1 MNKKQLTYKNKL
13 LDAISFSRENEG
25 YLTTVEII
33 LIHQHLNLDKS
44 LTATVKN
51 KINQIQQLTE
61 QLEWERPVTRYNSEY
76 QIEKLN
82 TKTGLWQ
89 IVK

>member
-1 MNKKQLTYKNKL
+1 MNKDRLKYKDKL
-13 LDAISFSRENEG
+13 LDAISYSRENKG
-25 YLTTVEII
+25 HLTTGEII

-44 LTATVKN
+44 LTASAKN
-51 KINQIQQLTE
+51 KINEISELIEQIK
-61 QLEWERPVTRYNSEY
+61 WERPITRYNSEY
-76 QIEKLN
+76 QTQKLN